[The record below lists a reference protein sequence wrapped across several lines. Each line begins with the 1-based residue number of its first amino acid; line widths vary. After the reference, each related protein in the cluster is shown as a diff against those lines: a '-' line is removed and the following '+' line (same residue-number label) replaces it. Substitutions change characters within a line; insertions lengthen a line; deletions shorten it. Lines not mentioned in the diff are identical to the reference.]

1 MSEITSLTVKIP
13 TELKEK
19 LKAEAEEKSLSLS
32 QLTAALLD
40 EVLAGTAPDAADVDR
55 TEYQDDLEESIEAD
69 SAGENSASSEPPL
82 TAKELRGLRKLLRKK
97 K

>member
-19 LKAEAEEKSLSLS
+19 LRAEAEEKSLSLS

-40 EVLAGTAPDAADVDR
+40 EALSGTAPSASEVDGTEFQDNVEDTIEAGNTAADS
-55 TEYQDDLEESIEAD
+55 TPAES
-69 SAGENSASSEPPL
+69 PL
-82 TAKELRGLRKLLRKK
+82 SAKELRGLRKLLRKK

>member
-13 TELKEK
+13 IELKEK
-19 LKAEAEEKSLSLS
+19 LKTEAEEKSLSLS

-40 EVLAGTAPDAADVDR
+40 EALSGTAPGADEVDG
-55 TEYQDDLEESIEAD
+55 TEYQDNVEETIEAG
-69 SAGENSASSEPPL
+69 SAPAESTSAEPPL
-82 TAKELRGLRKLLRKK
+82 SAKELRGLRKLLRKK

>member
-13 TELKEK
+13 SELKEK
-19 LKAEAEEKSLSLS
+19 LRAEAEEKSLSLS

-40 EVLAGTAPDAADVDR
+40 EALSSTAPGAADVDS
-55 TEYQDDLEESIEAD
+55 TGFQDDEEETIEDSTQAD
-69 SAGENSASSEPPL
+69 SASAEPPL
-82 TAKELRGLRKLLRKK
+82 SAKELRGLRKLLRKK

>member
-13 TELKEK
+13 SELKEK
-19 LKAEAEEKSLSLS
+19 LRAEAEEKSLSLS

-40 EVLAGTAPDAADVDR
+40 EALSGTAPNAADVDS
-55 TEYQDDLEESIEAD
+55 TGFQDDEEETIDAGTQAD
-69 SAGENSASSEPPL
+69 SASAEPPL
-82 TAKELRGLRKLLRKK
+82 SAKELRGLRKLLRKK